1 MGSSKWYQVSKRYD
15 VIDLVVTTCDRLN
28 HLKWTLKYIKE
39 RTTTPYRLTIV
50 DDASIDGTVEYLR
63 GDTVQGP
70 VDNLILRSGW
80 VDQVILRPTR
90 VGPGAYLRDMLYITT
105 TDPIVVTDDDILCPR
120 LEPDWLA
127 QGLQALKDH
136 PELAVIALNN
146 PQCNVRHS
154 RHVQLRGPQVTTCK
168 FLGGTFLFIR
178 RRALEGYVPATN
190 SRLGP
195 IKTWLRTLSE
205 PRGYLT
211 NVYCQHIGME
221 SVRTSDDLSVIY
233 HDALPRNGSTLEPIA
248 KYRG

>member
-1 MGSSKWYQVSKRYD
+1 M
-15 VIDLVVTTCDRLN
+15 IDLVVTTCNRLQY
-28 HLKWTLKYIKE
+28 LRWTLKYIVE

-50 DDASIDGTVEYLR
+50 DDASTDGTVEYLR
-63 GDTVQGP
+63 GEP
-70 VDNLILRSGW
+70 VPGSVDSIILHKRW
-80 VDQVILRPTR
+80 YKAWFHQVRLNPERR
-90 VGPGAYLRDMLYITT
+90 GPGDYLRDMLYMTT
-105 TDPIVVTDDDILCPR
+105 SDPIVVVDDDILCPE
-120 LEPDWLA
+120 LKPDWLA
-127 QGLQALKDH
+127 QGLQALEDH

-178 RRALEGYVPATN
+178 RRALEGYVPAPN

-211 NVYCQHIGME
+211 NVYCQHIGMK
-221 SVRTSDDLSVIY
+221 SVRTGDDLSVIY
-233 HDALPRNGSTLEPIA
+233 HDALPQNGSTLEPIA